1 MCPNKRLDNSVTL
14 QYKVTM
20 GYKLLFRL
28 GAVLIGA
35 GLIAGL
41 YFLIVSTQP
50 EHVVAFG
57 EPIRQDD
64 FLYTVVGVTKS
75 RTLGAGADRAAAH
88 GLFYVAS
95 IDVKNEAMRVAY
107 RWDPAIVYVVDAS
120 GRKFEFSVDG
130 QRALDAARP
139 QSQMVDAG
147 DSARFDV
154 AFDLPAGVDKPA
166 LAFSNGILMGD
177 VFDGAAYSRARV
189 PLE

>member
-1 MCPNKRLDNSVTL
+1 MGLDNSRTL

-20 GYKLLFRL
+20 GYKLLIRIIAVAL
-28 GAVLIGA
+28 GAGA
-35 GLIAGL
+35 IAGM
-41 YFLIVSTQP
+41 YFWVVSAQP
-50 EHVVAFG
+50 AHVVAFG

-75 RTLGAGADRAAAH
+75 RTIGDGTVRAAAH

-95 IDVKNEAMRVAY
+95 IDVKNEAMRVSY

-120 GRKFEFSVDG
+120 GRTFQFSVDG

-147 DSARFDV
+147 DSARFQV
-154 AFDLPAGVDKPA
+154 AFDLPAGVDRPA